1 MNNLQLS
8 HPYRKALTAQRDIIH
23 GFVDFKKTF
32 DGVWHKGLCTLCRYS
47 ASKRASLVI
56 KALYNSSVSA
66 VLVNDQMFLT
76 TEVNKG
82 DRNLM
87 ADASDQ
93 LQSLN
98 KGLSVYNGMETS
110 TDKSNVMVNTNGN
123 SKAGSSIKRVQI
135 EEANSFRYLGT
146 TLSKDGSYFS
156 DRIVSETAA
165 MTSLTGSGPV
175 TPSG

>member
-1 MNNLQLS
+1 M
-8 HPYRKALTAQRDIIH
+8 
-23 GFVDFKKTF
+23 
-32 DGVWHKGLCTLCRYS
+32 
-47 ASKRASLVI
+47 
-56 KALYNSSVSA
+56 SA
-66 VLVNDQMFLT
+66 VLLNDQIFFT

-82 DRNLM
+82 DRDLK

-110 TDKSNVMVNTNGN
+110 TDNSNVMVNTNGN
-123 SKAGSSIKRVQI
+123 SKAGSYIKRVQI

-146 TLSKDGSYFS
+146 TLSKDGSYIS
-156 DRIVSETAA
+156 YRIVSATVA
-165 MTSLTGSGPV
+165 MASLTGSGPV